1 MPGIH
6 SQGHQHSGER
16 VPVNGQVAEQQ
27 LNGQSSMLGP
37 REVPRTPLGDSTH
50 PSQRTNRINATGVAL
65 RLLADQYDWLC
76 SDCYA
81 QALRCGV
88 KLRLLADCFQ
98 GEYDA
103 ASNRTRE
110 KSIRQRHRRNK

>member
-6 SQGHQHSGER
+6 SEGHQCSGERVR
-16 VPVNGQVAEQQ
+16 VPVNGQAAQQ
-27 LNGQSSMLGP
+27 HVNSQSSRLVP
-37 REVPRTPLGDSTH
+37 REVPRTH
-50 PSQRTNRINATGVAL
+50 PSQRANCINATGVAL
-65 RLLADQYDWLC
+65 RLLADQYDWLY
-76 SDCYA
+76 SDYYA

-103 ASNRTRE
+103 AANRTKE
-110 KSIRQRHRRNK
+110 KSIGQKHRRNR